1 MTSTEALT
9 EHLVEYALSVCWEK
23 VPAPAQER
31 VKQLFL
37 DFLGVACGGHGL
49 GDSTPAVLQ
58 AGRTLAKG
66 TRGVCSVVGERR
78 LYPPPIAAFLNGTFA
93 HTLDFD
99 DTHRESIIHPGTP
112 VFATLLALAEVHH
125 ASGKAFLEAALAG
138 YEVTCRIG
146 NAHGEAVHRR
156 GFHPTATTGIFGAVA
171 GGAHLL
177 GLSPETTLDAFGL
190 AGSMASGSLQFLI
203 TGGWNKRVHV
213 GLAAHNALYALAMA
227 QSGVKGA
234 RQPIEGPNGYLRS
247 YVEGPVEPMRALAGM
262 GDGDWQVLRT
272 AVKPYPSCRYNHA
285 VIDGITGLARR
296 YEIDVREVAG
306 IEVALPPIGHAVV
319 AVPAQS
325 KRRPHTTVDG
335 QFSVYFAAAAALL
348 EKGFTWASYR
358 LLHDPQVITIMDRT
372 TAVADASIEG
382 MGARV
387 ALVGRAGQRW
397 EVVVPYPLGEPEN
410 PVPWEGLAQK
420 FQSLA
425 QTVLSPDQVQAIV
438 QRVPVLEKEGDMA
451 SFTSL
456 LRRW

>member
-9 EHLVEYALSVCWEK
+9 ERLVEYALSVRWER

-37 DFLGVACGGHGL
+37 DFLGVACGGRGL
-49 GDSTPAVLQ
+49 GDSTSAVLKG
-58 AGRTLAKG
+58 GRALAKG
-66 TRGVCSVVGERR
+66 ARGVCSVVGERR
-78 LYPPPIAAFLNGTFA
+78 LYPSPIAAFLNGTFA
-93 HTLDFD
+93 HSLDFD

-112 VFATLLALAEVHH
+112 VFAALLALAEVHH
-125 ASGKAFLEAALAG
+125 TSGKVFLQAAVAG

-156 GFHPTATTGIFGAVA
+156 GFHPTATTGIFGSVA
-171 GGAHLL
+171 AGAHLL
-177 GLSPETTLDAFGL
+177 GLSPETTLDALGL

-234 RQPIEGPNGYLRS
+234 RQPLEGANGYLRS
-247 YVEGPVEPMRALAGM
+247 YAEGPVEPMRALTGM
-262 GDGDWQVLRT
+262 GDGEWQVLRT

-285 VIDGITGLARR
+285 VIDGILYLTRR
-296 YEIDVREVAG
+296 YEIDAREVAC

-319 AVPAQS
+319 ADPAQG

-335 QFSVYFAAAAALL
+335 QFSVYFASAAALMD
-348 EKGFTWASYR
+348 KGFTWASYR
-358 LLHDPQVITIMDRT
+358 LLQHPQVTALMDRT
-372 TAVADASIEG
+372 TAVADASIAG

-387 ALVGRAGQRW
+387 ALVGHSGQRW

-410 PVPWEGLAQK
+410 PLPWEGLAQK
-420 FQSLA
+420 FRGLA
-425 QTVLSPDQVQAIV
+425 QTVLSPDQVQAIL

-451 SFTSL
+451 SFTTL
-456 LRRW
+456 LRRR